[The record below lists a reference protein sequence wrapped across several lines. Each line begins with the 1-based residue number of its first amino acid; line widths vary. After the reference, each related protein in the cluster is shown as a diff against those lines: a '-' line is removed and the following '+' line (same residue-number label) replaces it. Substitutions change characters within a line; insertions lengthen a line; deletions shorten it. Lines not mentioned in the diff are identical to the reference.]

1 MSNIGAV
8 NQAPG
13 AVQSLARGNDADRA
27 KAQSL
32 VQRPGSCRD
41 RRRVRHRSLLPVELI
56 LQVGSGAGFAMVF
69 ALLLAAILWLL
80 RSFL

>member
-13 AVQSLARGNDADRA
+13 AVNHSPA
-27 KAQSL
+27 
-32 VQRPGSCRD
+32 
-41 RRRVRHRSLLPVELI
+41 ETT
-56 LQVGSGAGFAMVF
+56 GSGAGFAMVF